1 MGQYAQPHTRRWADV
16 VRGLD
21 AFVFVTPSTTTQ
33 CQAHG
38 RPPSTSCT
46 PSGTTRRPPSVG
58 YGADGGVRA
67 IEQIRQV
74 MANLKVADVGPQV
87 ALSLRTDFVNL
98 SRFQPDPRHE
108 ATLKTMLD

>member
-1 MGQYAQPHTRRWADV
+1 M
-16 VRGLD
+16 
-21 AFVFVTPSTTTQ
+21 
-33 CQAHG
+33 
-38 RPPSTSCT
+38 
-46 PSGTTRRPPSVG
+46 
-58 YGADGGVRA
+58 
-67 IEQIRQV
+67 